1 MTRTLST
8 TFLQA
13 LELGQNILVKSK
25 FNDRWLSFQ
34 GVPLSEEIN
43 ESTQVLILK
52 GNGYVGNG
60 KDWMTLE
67 RAGQDLEMYAANTK
81 GWEVAKPWQIK

>member
-1 MTRTLST
+1 MTSSAFR
-8 TFLQA
+8 QA

-25 FNDRWLSFQ
+25 FDDRWLSFR
-34 GVPLSEEIN
+34 GVPMSEEID
-43 ESTQVLILK
+43 ESTEVLILK

-60 KDWMTLE
+60 KDCMKIE

-81 GWEVAKPWQIK
+81 GWQVTKPWKVG